1 VNLKSYLLIL
11 VGSCWDAYFYSYLQV
26 VNRLSITTA
35 GYVLN
40 AYSLSS
46 AVFAPFIG
54 A

>member
-1 VNLKSYLLIL
+1 MLIL